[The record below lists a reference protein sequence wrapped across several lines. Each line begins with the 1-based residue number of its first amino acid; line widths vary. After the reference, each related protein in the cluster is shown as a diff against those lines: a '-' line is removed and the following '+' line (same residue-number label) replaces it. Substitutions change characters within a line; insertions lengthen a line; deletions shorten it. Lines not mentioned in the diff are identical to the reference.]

1 MKNVAKLFTELRVQ
15 KFTVS
20 ERAGAKVIKSTE
32 LSVIKKALV
41 NALVA
46 DFKEALN
53 ESELVDVYDNMVLV
67 AIENEFVDEITFEL
81 NPKVKSLDFNAYEA
95 IENYKDELL
104 IKEQAAAE
112 KAANKAAKIKR
123 DEAARALKNAQKE
136 KAE

>member
-1 MKNVAKLFTELRVQ
+1 LRT
-15 KFTVS
+15 KEFTVS

-67 AIENEFVDEITFEL
+67 SIENEFVDEITFEL

-104 IKEQAAAE
+104 MKEQAAAE

-123 DEAARALKNAQKE
+123 DEAARALKAAQKE